1 MKANRSSKNE
11 PIREWA
17 QIRRLFVCFFSLIG
31 ICAHSV
37 DVQAQD
43 NEQVARLYSQYMN
56 MPTRQLY
63 ETGLAFL
70 NEKKMDEAMVCFT
83 IVGNR
88 NPDKMDSEERH
99 YCAYALNNAGGIAQ
113 LRNSYSTAFSYFKK
127 AMQVADE
134 PMYQSYNNIAGI
146 YLFYNDYANAK
157 RYLHQAFDISLQQ
170 NDWLSLANT
179 FHNIMF
185 LNWRTDSV
193 EQSAEPIQRYLTAD
207 SIPHD
212 SLYYLSKGIAD
223 GMTALM
229 QHRYAEAADIFRY
242 SADSLLTADM
252 NRSNNSLLYTAG
264 AYMSM
269 RDYRQ
274 ALHYLQL
281 TEKDT
286 RSSGAMYML
295 MLVQQMMVDC
305 YTNMG
310 DTAAAREMKYQY
322 MELKDSINTADEMGK
337 IKNIEFFHEVD
348 RYEQQVVKLS
358 EEKNTRSLLA
368 VVSLVALVVV
378 LAVLFYVVSQ
388 RRQLKQSNKD
398 LFRMNE
404 ELLLQA
410 EQARRQRQMEDERL
424 RMRDAV
430 ATQGG
435 QELKERSSTQ
445 VDQQE
450 IMEQIYRQLDNVDF
464 ISQQDLTVE
473 RLADAVGQHEKTVSA
488 VINATIGK
496 NFNTLL
502 NEYRIHEAC
511 KRLTDFDHYGQMTNE
526 TIAEGLGYKSRSHFI
541 RTFKKI
547 TGLTPSQYQKLA
559 RMEEQDA
566 E

>member
-1 MKANRSSKNE
+1 MSSKNE

-17 QIRRLFVCFFSLIG
+17 QIRRLFVCIFSLIG
-31 ICAHSV
+31 ICTHSI

-157 RYLHQAFDISLQQ
+157 RYLRQAFDISLQQ
-170 NDWLSLANT
+170 QDWLSLANT

-193 EQSAEPIQRYLTAD
+193 EQSTEPIRRYLTAD

-212 SLYYLSKGIAD
+212 SLYALSHSIAD

-229 QHRYAEAADIFRY
+229 QHRYDEAAHIFQY
-242 SADSLLTADM
+242 ASDSLLTPGM
-252 NRSNNSLLYTAG
+252 NRDSNSLLYTAG
-264 AYMSM
+264 AYMAM
-269 RDYRQ
+269 NDYQQ
-274 ALHYLQL
+274 ALHYLRL
-281 TEKDT
+281 TESDT

-305 YTNMG
+305 YTRMG
-310 DTAAAREMKYQY
+310 DTAAAHELKYQY

-337 IKNIEFFHEVD
+337 IKSIEFFHEVD
-348 RYEQQVVKLS
+348 RYEKQVVKLS
-358 EEKNTRSLLA
+358 EEKNARSLVA
-368 VVSLVALVVV
+368 VVSLVALIVV

-398 LFRMNE
+398 LYRMNE
-404 ELLLQA
+404 ELLQQA
-410 EQARRQRQMEDERL
+410 EQARRQRHKDDDQLNMKDDTAEE
-424 RMRDAV
+424 
-430 ATQGG
+430 GS
-435 QELKERSSTQ
+435 QEPKERSSAQ
-445 VDQQE
+445 ADQQAF
-450 IMEQIYRQLDNVDF
+450 MERIYRQLDDVDF

-473 RLADAVGQHEKTVSA
+473 RLAEAVGSHEKTVSQ
-488 VINATIGK
+488 VINEATGK
-496 NFNTLL
+496 NFNTLV
-502 NEYRIHEAC
+502 NEYRIREIC
-511 KRLTDFDHYGQMTNE
+511 KRLTDVEHYGLMTNE

-541 RTFKKI
+541 RTFKKV
-547 TGLTPSQYQKLA
+547 TGLTPSQYQKIA
-559 RMEEQDA
+559 RQEQQ
-566 E
+566 